1 MVDNMMVIPAVD
13 IKNKKCVQLIQ
24 GDPDKKHV
32 ELDNPLKVAERW
44 INEGAPMI
52 HLVDLDKAIYQT
64 NTNEEV
70 IKEIIKSV
78 SVPVQVGGG
87 IRTVD
92 DALNLINIGAER
104 VILGTSAVKNPDI
117 VEDLSSK
124 VGKEKIMVALDAKD
138 GKVVIKGWKEKTE
151 YSPVEIGKILEEKG
165 AGSILFTN
173 VDVEGLLKGVDIR
186 PVREL
191 VEALNIPIIA
201 SGGITTYDDLL
212 KLKEIGVDGVV
223 VGSAIYKNIIDLKEA
238 IKICR

>member
-1 MVDNMMVIPAVD
+1 MMVIPAVD

-24 GDPDKKHV
+24 GDPNKKHV
-32 ELDNPLKVAERW
+32 ELDNPLSVAERW
-44 INEGAPMI
+44 INEGAEMI

-92 DALNLINIGAER
+92 DALNLINIGAKR

-117 VEDLSSK
+117 VEELSSK

-138 GKVVIKGWKEKTE
+138 GRVVIKGWKEKTE

-173 VDVEGLLKGVDIR
+173 VDVEGLLKGVDVG
-186 PVREL
+186 PVKEL

-212 KLKEIGVDGVV
+212 KLKEIGVEGVV
-223 VGSAIYKNIIDLKEA
+223 VGSAIYKNLIDLKES

>member
-1 MVDNMMVIPAVD
+1 MVIPAVD

-70 IKEIIKSV
+70 IREIIKSV

-151 YSPVEIGKILEEKG
+151 YAPVEIGKILEEKG